1 MVQKTQIIKNDK
13 QQNKTK
19 QNKITI
25 KKDNTKTTFTNNIAK
40 HPSPTKNKRKT
51 KRSNK

>member
-19 QNKITI
+19 QNNN
-25 KKDNTKTTFTNNIAK
+25 KKDNTKTTFTSNITK
-40 HPSPTKNKRKT
+40 HPSPTQKKKKNKTR
-51 KRSNK
+51 